1 MAMQAELWTVSG
13 LSVETGI
20 TRRAV
25 AKALTTC
32 PVAGKKRGANC
43 YWMRDALP
51 LLAGNQ
57 SRGNEL
63 REQRARQ
70 HKEMADKLEMENQVR
85 RGELVDGKAVGELF
99 FTLTT
104 EVRQRLMMIPA
115 RVGDQIARSKRKSD
129 AKKII
134 EKEIRDALASLTS
147 DRAGLATRI

>member
-43 YWMRDALP
+43 YWMRDAGP
-51 LLAGNQ
+51 LLYGNE
-57 SRGNEL
+57 SRGIDL

-70 HKEMADKLEMENQVR
+70 YKEMADKLEMENEVR

-115 RVGDQIARSKRKSD
+115 RVADQVARSKRKSN
-129 AKKII
+129 AKTII
-134 EKEIRDALASLTS
+134 EKEIRDALASLTDERS
-147 DRAGLATRI
+147 GLLSRL